1 MVEMEMI
8 INDPTHL
15 YEPWEMVWKKLYK
28 ENYEFIEV
36 ECHVP
41 Y

>member
-1 MVEMEMI
+1 MEMI
-8 INDPTHL
+8 IVDPGHL
-15 YEPWEMVWKKLYK
+15 YEPWEMVWKKLYI